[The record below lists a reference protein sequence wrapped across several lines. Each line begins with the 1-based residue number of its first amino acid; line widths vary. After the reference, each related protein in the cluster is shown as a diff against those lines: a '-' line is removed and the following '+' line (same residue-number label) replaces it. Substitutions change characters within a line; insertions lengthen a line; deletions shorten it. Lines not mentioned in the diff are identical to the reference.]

1 MTNLDKDNNAR
12 IVILGAAG
20 FIGYHLAKYF
30 LLNTNYKLFLID
42 NFVNGKFDNDFQELI
57 LNSRVD
63 FVDLDLSNEAS
74 YIDIFTSHDIV
85 FNCLALNGTQN
96 FYSKPVKVIRNSAL
110 TAILAAEYSALA
122 GVLKYVYFGSS
133 ESYAG
138 GLDLNLI
145 EIPTKE
151 NVPLVVSD
159 VNNSRWS
166 YAASKSV
173 GEIAT
178 IANYQQF
185 ELNYLILRLHNIYG
199 PRMGTKHVIPDLIY
213 RFSSMDGGVYG
224 LDETRAFMY
233 VNDFV
238 EIVYKLIFTKSAKHN
253 CIYNVGSMNE
263 ISIRDLALVI
273 KAQMNSHVS
282 IYSMGNF
289 NGSVKRRCPD
299 TSKLRSQID
308 FQETSISEGI
318 SKTVNWYL
326 ENKVN

>member
-1 MTNLDKDNNAR
+1 MDKVNHVR

-30 LLNTNYKLFLID
+30 LLNTSYKLFLID
-42 NFVNGKFDNDFQELI
+42 NFINGKFDKEFQELL
-57 LNSRVD
+57 LNKRVN
-63 FVDLDLSNEAS
+63 FVDLDLSYQTS
-74 YIDIFTSHDIV
+74 YVDLFTNYDIV
-85 FNCLALNGTQN
+85 FNCSALNGTQN

-110 TAILAAEYSALA
+110 TAILAAEYCALA
-122 GVLKYVYFGSS
+122 GVVKYVYFGSS

-145 EIPTKE
+145 QIPTKE
-151 NVPLVVSD
+151 NVPLVVPN

-166 YAASKSV
+166 YAVSKSI
-173 GEIAT
+173 GEIST

-185 ELNYLILRLHNIYG
+185 GLNYLILRLHNIYG

-233 VNDFV
+233 VDDFV
-238 EIVYKLIFTKSAKHN
+238 EIVYKLVFTESAIHN
-253 CIYNVGSMNE
+253 CIYNVGSMHE
-263 ISIRDLALVI
+263 LSIRDLALVI
-273 KAQMNSHVS
+273 KEEMNSHVS

-299 TSKLRSQID
+299 TSKLKSQID
-308 FQETSISEGI
+308 YIETSIREGI

-326 ENKVN
+326 ENKIN